1 MQTGNLEFILAWAS
15 ILASVLAAF
24 VFLHREMR
32 RGFDRVDER
41 FARMDEKFEGKFDIV
56 DGKFDGVSG
65 KFDGVNRKF
74 DIVDGKFDGVNRK
87 FDEKFGRMEQKLEGL
102 RTILTTVQVSVA
114 RIEGHLG
121 IGFPAAGKQRAD
133 DAPPERAA

>member
-56 DGKFDGVSG
+56 DGKFDG
-65 KFDGVNRKF
+65 
-74 DIVDGKFDGVNRK
+74 VDGKFDGVNRK